1 MKADKSPLQDT
12 NSLLK
17 AVVQGD
23 LNLVENALSECGTHA
38 VSFRLKIPFEYYD
51 CFY

>member
-23 LNLVENALSECGTHA
+23 LNLVENALSECGNHA
-38 VSFRLKIPFEYYD
+38 VSFPFENS
-51 CFY
+51 FWVL